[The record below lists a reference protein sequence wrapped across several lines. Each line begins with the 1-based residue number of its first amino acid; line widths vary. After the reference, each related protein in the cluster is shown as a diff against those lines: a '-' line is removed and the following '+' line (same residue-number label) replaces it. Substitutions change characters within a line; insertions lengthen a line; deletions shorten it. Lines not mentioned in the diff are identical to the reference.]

1 MPRPRVPHGI
11 AMIVVPTPHVATRA
25 LNGLL
30 GLLPRASLSPA
41 GLIDHARRRTGLTD
55 FGPEGPYEDGLTV
68 LCRALEE
75 EAALTPLGRVLA
87 RQMLVQAL
95 ACQLHLQDWL
105 RREPAILQAP
115 IERPVVI
122 VGMPRTGTT
131 ILHELLALDPSNRC
145 PLTWEVAHPFPP
157 PESAS
162 HASDPRIARHAREL
176 RLSEFLMPGVQ
187 NMHRMGAALPQECV
201 AITAQVFVSM
211 QYNTI
216 FRVPSYTRWLEHD
229 ADHVR
234 SYRYHRRF
242 LQYLQWRHRGERWV
256 LKSPAHLWTL
266 EALLEVYPDARLVQ
280 THRDPLRIVS
290 SLASM
295 LPTLRRAYSD
305 AADPQTVAREW
316 SRNCASALDASV
328 ASRRAGAIRP
338 GQVCD
343 IQFREFMRDPVGE
356 VRRLYA
362 QFDIPFGADIE
373 AAMRRYLADNP
384 ATKHGGHSHR
394 FSDTGL
400 DREQERRKVAD
411 YQAFFDVA
419 SED

>member
-1 MPRPRVPHGI
+1 
-11 AMIVVPTPHVATRA
+11 MIVVPRAHVPIRA

-30 GLLPRASLSPA
+30 GLLPPA
-41 GLIDHARRRTGLTD
+41 PLRPAALADRARRHTRLAD
-55 FGPEGPYEDGLTV
+55 FGPQGPHEEGLTI
-68 LCRALEE
+68 LCHALEE
-75 EAALTPLGRVLA
+75 EAALTPLGRLLA

-95 ACQLHLQDWL
+95 ACQLRLQDWL
-105 RREPAILQAP
+105 AREPSILESP
-115 IERPVVI
+115 IERPLVI

-131 ILHELLALDPSNRC
+131 ILHELLALDPRNRC

-157 PESAS
+157 PDSAS
-162 HASDPRIARHAREL
+162 YARDPRIARHAREL
-176 RLSEFLMPGVQ
+176 RLSEYLMPGVQ
-187 NMHRMGAALPQECV
+187 AMHRMGAALPQECV
-201 AITAQVFVSM
+201 AITTQVFVSM

-216 FRVPSYTRWLEHD
+216 FRLPSYTRWLEHG

-234 SYRYHRRF
+234 SYRHHRRF

-295 LPTLRRAYSD
+295 LPTLRSAYSR
-305 AADPQTVAREW
+305 AVEPHAVAREW

-338 GQVCD
+338 EQICD
-343 IQFREFMRDPVGE
+343 IQFRAFMQDPVGE
-356 VRRLYA
+356 VRRLYT
-362 QFDIPFGADIE
+362 QFDIPFSADFETAI
-373 AAMRRYLADNP
+373 RRYLEENP
-384 ATKHGGHSHR
+384 ASKHGGHRHA
-394 FSDTGL
+394 FADTGL
-400 DREQERRKVAD
+400 DPAQERRKVRD
-411 YQAFFDVA
+411 YQEFFAVP

>member
-1 MPRPRVPHGI
+1 MS
-11 AMIVVPTPHVATRA
+11 VVPRA
-25 LNGLL
+25 HPPIRLLNGLL

-41 GLIDHARRRTGLTD
+41 ALIDRARRRTGLTD
-55 FGPEGPYEDGLTV
+55 FGPDGPHDEGLTV
-68 LCRALEE
+68 LCHALEE
-75 EAALTPLGRVLA
+75 EAALTPLGRLLA

-95 ACQLHLQDWL
+95 ACQLQLQDWL
-105 RREPAILQAP
+105 RREPAILDAP
-115 IERPVVI
+115 IEHPLVI
-122 VGMPRTGTT
+122 VGMPRTGTS

-145 PLTWEVAHPFPP
+145 PSTWEVAHPFPP

-162 HASDPRIARHAREL
+162 YASDPRIARHAREL
-176 RLSEFLMPGVQ
+176 RISEYLMPGVQ
-187 NMHRMGAALPQECV
+187 NLHRMGAALPQECV

-216 FRVPSYTRWLEHD
+216 FHVPSYTRWLEHG

-234 SYRYHRRF
+234 SYRHHRRF

-266 EALLEVYPDARLVQ
+266 EALLQVYPDACLVQ

-295 LPTLRRAYSD
+295 LPTLRSAYSRT
-305 AADPQTVAREW
+305 ADPRAVAREW

-338 GQVCD
+338 PQVCD
-343 IQFREFMRDPVGE
+343 IQFREFIQHPVDE

-362 QFDIPFGADIE
+362 QFDIPFHADFE
-373 AAMRRYLADNP
+373 AAIRRYLEENP
-384 ATKHGGHSHR
+384 ASKHGGHRHA
-394 FSDTGL
+394 FADTGL
-400 DREQERRKVAD
+400 DPAQERRKVSD
-411 YQAFFDVA
+411 YQGYFAVP

>member
-1 MPRPRVPHGI
+1 
-11 AMIVVPTPHVATRA
+11 MIVVPRAHAPIRA

-41 GLIDHARRRTGLTD
+41 TLIDRARRRTGLAD
-55 FGPEGPYEDGLTV
+55 FGPEGPYEEGLTV

-75 EAALTPLGRVLA
+75 EADLTPLGRLLA

-95 ACQLHLQDWL
+95 ACQLRLQDWL
-105 RREPAILQAP
+105 AREPTILEAAIECPL
-115 IERPVVI
+115 VI

-157 PESAS
+157 PETAS
-162 HASDPRIARHAREL
+162 YAGDPRIARHAREL
-176 RLSEFLMPGVQ
+176 RFSEYLMPGVQ

-234 SYRYHRRF
+234 IYRYHRRF

-266 EALLEVYPDARLVQ
+266 EALLQVYPDARLVQ

-290 SLASM
+290 SLGSM
-295 LPTLRRAYSD
+295 LPTLRSAYSRV
-305 AADPQTVAREW
+305 ADPQAVAREW
-316 SRNCASALDASV
+316 SQNCASALDASV
-328 ASRRAGAIRP
+328 ASRRAGAISP
-338 GQVCD
+338 SQVCD
-343 IQFREFMRDPVGE
+343 IQFREFMQDPVGE

-362 QFDIPFGADIE
+362 QFDIPLRPGLE
-373 AAMRRYLADNP
+373 AAIRLYLAQNP
-384 ATKHGGHSHR
+384 ASKHGGHRHA
-394 FSDTGL
+394 FADTGL
-400 DREQERRKVAD
+400 DPVQERQKVSD
-411 YQAFFDVA
+411 YQGYFAVP
-419 SED
+419 SEN

>member
-1 MPRPRVPHGI
+1 MSVAPRARLPI
-11 AMIVVPTPHVATRA
+11 RA

-30 GLLPRASLSPA
+30 GQLPRASLSPA
-41 GLIDHARRRTGLTD
+41 ALIDRARRRTGLTD
-55 FGPEGPYEDGLTV
+55 FGPDGPYDEALTV
-68 LCRALEE
+68 LCNALEH
-75 EAALTPLGRVLA
+75 EAALTPLGRLLA

-95 ACQLHLQDWL
+95 ACQLQLQDWL
-105 RREPAILQAP
+105 RREPAILEAP
-115 IERPVVI
+115 IRHPLVI
-122 VGMPRTGTT
+122 VGMPRTGTS

-145 PLTWEVAHPFPP
+145 PSTWEVAHPFPP

-162 HASDPRIARHAREL
+162 YAGDPRIARHAREL
-176 RLSEFLMPGVQ
+176 RISEYLMPGVQ
-187 NMHRMGAALPQECV
+187 NMHRMGASLPQECV
-201 AITAQVFVSM
+201 AITAQIFVSM

-216 FRVPSYTRWLEHD
+216 FHVPSYTRWLEHG

-234 SYRYHRRF
+234 SYRYHQRF

-266 EALLEVYPDARLVQ
+266 EALLQVYPDACLVQ

-295 LPTLRRAYSD
+295 LPTLRGAYTR
-305 AADPQTVAREW
+305 AADPQSVAREW

-328 ASRRAGAIRP
+328 ASRRAGTIPPPR
-338 GQVCD
+338 VCD
-343 IQFREFMRDPVGE
+343 IQFREFMRNPVAE

-362 QFDIPFGADIE
+362 QFDIPFRPDFE
-373 AAMRRYLADNP
+373 AAIRRYLAENP
-384 ATKHGGHSHR
+384 ASKHGGHRHA
-394 FSDTGL
+394 FADTGL
-400 DREQERRKVAD
+400 DPVQERQRVSD
-411 YQAFFDVA
+411 YQGYFAVP